1 MWHQQWPAQHSQ
13 VLMEATQD
21 AGGSVCYP
29 GYKKGVFPQEVYEVG
44 DIIQKL
50 VGGAITRCTI
60 GLSGI

>member
-1 MWHQQWPAQHSQ
+1 
-13 VLMEATQD
+13 MEATQD